1 MKKNFVKALA
11 LLVFAGFV
19 SCNDDDPAPE
29 GAADVYIISKQAINE
44 ETQAPEIVHGL
55 HIDAVGYY
63 GTLSSVKAVVGTTTI
78 NLEKDN
84 DSGTFFYEQEEY
96 TTAKPQT
103 GTYTMT
109 YTFSTQLTAQS
120 ADALSSETLV
130 PAVITQATYGSE
142 KIELTWEE
150 VDDADVCYVQMKD
163 SDGDVVFR
171 TSNYLEGDET
181 EYTIVR
187 SSGTWDSSHTMT
199 NGATYTVEVVALLG
213 NSTGSLQAMS
223 VGTKTVVWGQAAN

>member
-29 GAADVYIISKQAINE
+29 GVADVYIISKQAINE
-44 ETQAPEIVHGL
+44 ETQAPEIVYGL

-63 GTLSSVKAVVGTTTI
+63 GTLSAVKAVVGTTTI

-84 DSGTFFYEQEEY
+84 DTGTFFYEQEEY
-96 TTAKPQT
+96 TTEKPQT

-120 ADALSSETLV
+120 ADALTSETLD

-142 KIELTWEE
+142 KIELSWEE
-150 VDDADVCYVQMKD
+150 VDDAEACYVQMKD
-163 SDGDVVFR
+163 SDGDIVFR
-171 TSNYLEGDET
+171 TSNYLPGDET
-181 EYTIVR
+181 DYDIVR

-213 NSTGSLQAMS
+213 SSSGSLQAMS
-223 VGTKTVVWGQAAN
+223 IGTKTVVWGQAD